1 MNDVQGVRDQVSGVR
16 DRGSAAKPQA
26 MGRPHI
32 ALSPARQAAAV
43 ETRGG
48 AVQLAARGIVKSY
61 RKGPTEVPVLR
72 GVDLDV
78 RVGEFLSIV
87 GQSGCG
93 KSTLLHIL
101 GTLDRPDAGELHL
114 SDLRID
120 NLPAARRDL
129 LRNRYFGMIFQFY
142 HLLPELTAL
151 ENVLA
156 PVMIG
161 QGIFRY
167 LANRGRHVA
176 RARELLDMVGLSH
189 RLKHRPSEM
198 SGGEMQRAAIARALI
213 NEPEV
218 LLADEPTGNLDH
230 STGQDVLAILR
241 SLNEQRQLT
250 IVMVTHDDSIAQGA
264 DRSVRLKTGLVEQ
277 VR

>member
-1 MNDVQGVRDQVSGVR
+1 V
-16 DRGSAAKPQA
+16 DRAEHGN
-26 MGRPHI
+26 
-32 ALSPARQAAAV
+32 QAA
-43 ETRGG
+43 G
-48 AVQLAARGIVKSY
+48 VQLAARGIMKSY
-61 RKGPTEVPVLR
+61 RKGSCFIPVLR

-78 RVGEFLSIV
+78 RAGEFLSIV

-101 GTLDRPDAGELHL
+101 GTLDQPDAGSLHL

-120 NLPAARRDL
+120 NLAASRRNL

-161 QGIFRY
+161 QGMLRY
-167 LANRGRHVA
+167 WAKRRQHKE

-230 STGQDVLAILR
+230 STGQEVLSILR
-241 SLNEQRQLT
+241 SLNRQRQLT
-250 IVMVTHDDSIAQGA
+250 IVMVTHDDSIAEGA
-264 DRSVRLKTGLVEQ
+264 DRCVRLKAGLVEY
-277 VR
+277 V

>member
-1 MNDVQGVRDQVSGVR
+1 VDQAISGSQTA
-16 DRGSAAKPQA
+16 G
-26 MGRPHI
+26 
-32 ALSPARQAAAV
+32 
-43 ETRGG
+43 
-48 AVQLAARGIVKSY
+48 VQLAARGIMKSY
-61 RKGPTEVPVLR
+61 RKGPCVIPVLR

-78 RVGEFLSIV
+78 RAGEFLSIV

-101 GTLDRPDAGELHL
+101 GTLDQPDSGSLHL

-120 NLPAARRDL
+120 NLAASRRNL

-161 QGIFRY
+161 QGMLRY
-167 LANRGRHVA
+167 WTNRRRHKE
-176 RARELLDMVGLSH
+176 RACELLDMVGLSH

-230 STGQDVLAILR
+230 STGQEVLSILR
-241 SLNEQRQLT
+241 SLNRQRQLT
-250 IVMVTHDDSIAQGA
+250 IVMVTHDDSIAEGA
-264 DRSVRLKTGLVEQ
+264 DRCVRLKAGLVEH
-277 VR
+277 V